1 VLVARADENT
11 RQRTA
16 GVERAELLEHP
27 MRTAHGAVDRLVT
40 GTQTPPHQ
48 RRPVLPEA
56 FGVVE
61 ALLAP
66 DEGDVVV
73 LVVADEVVDQ
83 RTHPSGVVHAN
94 AVMGIVAGSDAEQ
107 HRRDRR
113 GHPQQAA
120 GSTGDGKMASPST
133 RPAVSATDT
142 SLSEPLESMTGR
154 PSIQHSSAKP
164 RCTSST

>member
-1 VLVARADENT
+1 
-11 RQRTA
+11 
-16 GVERAELLEHP
+16 VERAELLEHP

-48 RRPVLPEA
+48 RRPVLPKA

-83 RTHPSGVVHAN
+83 RMLS
-94 AVMGIVAGSDAEQ
+94 
-107 HRRDRR
+107 
-113 GHPQQAA
+113 
-120 GSTGDGKMASPST
+120 ST
-133 RPAVSATDT
+133 RPVSGWAIAAIDVQV
-142 SLSEPLESMTGR
+142 SV
-154 PSIQHSSAKP
+154 A
-164 RCTSST
+164 